1 MDTPLEET
9 KEDGL
14 IRASADDDDPVDV
27 TDDASKPAP
36 APAPAAEAPK
46 KPKGSGPAG
55 EDSYEDGWYQ
65 VLKRRADEDAEEG

>member
-9 KEDGL
+9 HKDGTK
-14 IRASADDDDPVDV
+14 ASAEDDDPVDV
-27 TDDASKPAP
+27 ADHASKPVP
-36 APAPAAEAPK
+36 PAEAPK

>member
-9 KEDGL
+9 QEDGL
-14 IRASADDDDPVDV
+14 TASAEDDPVDV
-27 TDDASKPAP
+27 TDESSKPV
-36 APAPAAEAPK
+36 PAAEVPKAP

-65 VLKRRADEDAEEG
+65 VLKRRADEDPAE

>member
-9 KEDGL
+9 QEDGL

-27 TDDASKPAP
+27 TDEAPKPV
-36 APAPAAEAPK
+36 PAAEAPK
-46 KPKGSGPAG
+46 KPKGSGPDG

-65 VLKRRADEDAEEG
+65 VLKRRADEDTSEG